1 MKYEVNIEIKN
12 KQNLENAETDFLE
25 NSSEGIFYI
34 KNDIYYL
41 IYDDYSEGIQGAR
54 TTLKIEPEEN
64 RILLM
69 RAKPAEMKQVFIE
82 REKTKGF
89 YQIENQKVSLE
100 VETEDIQI
108 ELKELKGKIEL
119 EYTQYL
125 MGEVI
130 GEHSL
135 KVNYKKKGAER

>member
-12 KQNLENAETDFLE
+12 KQNLESAETDFLE
-25 NSSEGIFYI
+25 NSSEGLFYI

-41 IYDDYSEGIQGAR
+41 IYDDYSEGIQGSR

-69 RAKPAEMKQVFIE
+69 RAEPAEMKQVFIE
-82 REKTKGF
+82 KEKTKGF

-108 ELKELKGKIEL
+108 ELKELEGKIEL

-130 GEHSL
+130 GKHSL
-135 KVNYKKKGAER
+135 KINYKRKGAER

>member
-12 KQNLENAETDFLE
+12 RQNVEGAETDFLT
-25 NSSEGIFYI
+25 NSSEGFFYI
-34 KNDIYYL
+34 KNNNYYL
-41 IYDDYSEGIQGAR
+41 IYNDYSEGIEGAK

-64 RILLM
+64 RVLLM
-69 RAKPAEMKQVFIE
+69 RAKPAAMKQDFVE
-82 REKTKGF
+82 KEKTEGF
-89 YQIENQKVSLE
+89 YQINQQEVSLE

-108 ELKELKGKIEL
+108 ELDESEGKIEL

-130 GEHSL
+130 GKNSL
-135 KVNYKKKGAER
+135 EVYYQRKGVEG

>member
-12 KQNLENAETDFLE
+12 KQNLEGAETDFLK
-25 NSSEGIFYI
+25 NSNEGIFYL
-34 KNDIYYL
+34 KNNIYYL
-41 IYDDYSEGIQGAR
+41 VYNDYSEGLQGAK

-69 RAKPAEMKQVFIE
+69 RAKPAEMKQIFVE
-82 REKTKGF
+82 KEKTKGF
-89 YQIENQKVSLE
+89 YQINEQEVSLE

-108 ELKELKGKIEL
+108 ELEELEGKIEL

-125 MGEVI
+125 MGEII

-135 KVNYKKKGAER
+135 KINYKKKGAEK

>member
-12 KQNLENAETDFLE
+12 KQNLEGAETDFLK
-25 NSSEGIFYI
+25 NSSEGIFYL
-34 KNDIYYL
+34 KNNIYYL
-41 IYDDYSEGIQGAR
+41 VYNDYSEGLQGAK

-69 RAKPAEMKQVFIE
+69 RAKPAEMKQIFVE
-82 REKTKGF
+82 KEKTKGF
-89 YQIENQKVSLE
+89 YQINEQEVSLE

-108 ELKELKGKIEL
+108 ELEELEGKIEL

-125 MGEVI
+125 MGEII
-130 GEHSL
+130 GKHSL
-135 KVNYKKKGAER
+135 EVNYKKKGAEK